1 MKIKVLLVIPGMEG
15 KIVKIPPNDKFI
27 KSFIGEEL
35 FRIKLDENNILI
47 ASNNARIDEFN
58 RFFKRNIILG
68 KFLIM
73 SIKNGRKVSIKR
85 RDIRKYKNMFKLRKH
100 EKKIDKYRE
109 EFLEEYYSKQR
120 TMKLKNREIN
130 KAELFKNVA

>member
-15 KIVKIPPNDKFI
+15 KIVKIPSNDKFI

-58 RFFKRNIILG
+58 RFFKGNIILG

-73 SIKNGRKVSIKR
+73 SIKNGCKVSIKR
-85 RDIRKYKNMFKLRKH
+85 RDIRKYKNIFKLRKH